1 MRFEDVSFPDPQQ
14 NIAFDENLLRLA
26 DKQGAGPASPAGG
39 PVLRFW
45 ESPRVFIVVG
55 RIGKIEEDVRLK
67 EAEADGVPVL
77 RRASGGGTVVQGPGC
92 LNYAL
97 VLSKIQYPV
106 LNDLRKSYEWISGKV
121 IAALEPLGVEAVFRP
136 TSDIVLAGSEKKFSG
151 NAQKRGKNY
160 ILHHGTILYDFDLS
174 LITRYLTMPK
184 DVPEYRKGRSHADF
198 VTNIPIDPAAFKA
211 HMRRLLS

>member
-1 MRFEDVSFPDPQQ
+1 MRFEDVSFPDPQD

-26 DKQGAGPASPAGG
+26 DKEGAGP
-39 PVLRFW
+39 VVRFW

-55 RIGKIEEDVRLK
+55 RIGKIEEDVRIK
-67 EAEADGVPVL
+67 EAQADGVPIL

-97 VLSKIQYPV
+97 VLSKIQYHD

-121 IAALEPLGVEAVFRP
+121 IAALEPLGVKAVFKP
-136 TSDIVLAGSEKKFSG
+136 ISDIVLAGSEKKFSG
-151 NAQKRGKNY
+151 NAQRRGRNF

-198 VTNIPIDPAAFKA
+198 VTNIPIDPAAFKV

>member
-1 MRFEDVSFPDPQQ
+1 MRFEDVSFPDPQK
-14 NIAFDENLLRLA
+14 NIDFDENLLRLA
-26 DKQGAGPASPAGG
+26 DKEGAGPA
-39 PVLRFW
+39 VRFW

-67 EAEADGVPVL
+67 EAEADGIPIL

-106 LNDLRKSYEWISGKV
+106 LNDLRKSYEWISAKV
-121 IAALEPLGVEAVFRP
+121 IAALEPLGVKALFRP
-136 TSDIVLAGSEKKFSG
+136 TSDIVLADSEKKFSG

-174 LITRYLTMPK
+174 LITKYLTIPK
-184 DVPEYRKGRSHADF
+184 DVPEYRKGRLHADF
-198 VTNIPIDPAAFKA
+198 VTNVPIDPAVFKV
-211 HMRRLLS
+211 HLRRLLS